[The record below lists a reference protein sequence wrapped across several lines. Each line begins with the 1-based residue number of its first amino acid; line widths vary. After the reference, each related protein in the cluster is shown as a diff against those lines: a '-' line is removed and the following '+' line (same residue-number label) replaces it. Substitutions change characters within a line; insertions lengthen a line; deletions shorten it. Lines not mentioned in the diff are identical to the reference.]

1 MDTSSLMEQILSSG
15 NLNSAYLQVVRN
27 KGAEG
32 VDGMKYTELKEHL
45 EKNGEIIK
53 EQLRTRK
60 YKPQPVRR
68 VEIPKPDGG
77 VRNLGVPTVT
87 DRFIQQAIAQV
98 LTPIYEEQFHDHSY
112 GFRPNRCA
120 QQAVLTALDM
130 MNDGNDWIV
139 DIDLEKFFDT
149 VNHDKLMTIIGRTIK
164 DGDVISI
171 IRKYL
176 VSGIMIDDEYEDSIV
191 GTPQGGNLSPLLA
204 NIMLNELDKE
214 MEKRGLNFVR
224 YADDCIIMVGSE
236 MSANR
241 VMRNISRFIEEKLG
255 LKVNMTKS
263 KVDRPSGLKYLGFG
277 FYFDTRAH
285 QFKAKPHAK
294 SVAKFKKRMKELT
307 CRSWGVSNSYKVE
320 KLNQLIR
327 GWINYFK
334 IGSMKTLCR
343 KLDGNIRYRLRMC
356 IWKHWKTPQNRAM
369 NLMKLDVPRWAAFKI
384 AYCGDRYARL
394 AHNGWIQ
401 KAISTKRL
409 TSFGVDNVIS
419 IIISILG
426 SSVITLILS
435 TFIFQPLQDK
445 KKYVFEEKKRVYESI
460 IVFAQIVLFPAEA
473 KFSLGV
479 ARYNIQEL
487 SDDENRNNAIND
499 LKMAIPKLKLISK
512 DDGLV
517 KELEKFIYQKSE
529 EQFNILVNRLRKDLY
544 K

>member
-1 MDTSSLMEQILSSG
+1 MVKSSETERKERMDTSSLMEQILSND
-15 NLNSAYLQVVRN
+15 NLNRAYLQVVRN

-32 VDGMKYTELKEHL
+32 VDGMKYTELKEYL
-45 EKNGEIIK
+45 AKNGEIIK

-120 QQAVLTALDM
+120 QQAILTALDM
-130 MNDGNDWIV
+130 INDGNDWIV

-171 IRKYL
+171 VRKYL

-191 GTPQGGNLSPLLA
+191 GTTQGGNLSPLLA

-255 LKVNMTKS
+255 LKVNMIKS
-263 KVDRPSGLKYLGFG
+263 KVDKPQGLKYLGFG
-277 FYFDTRAH
+277 FYFDSKAH
-285 QFKAKPHAK
+285 QYKAKPHAK

-307 CRSWGVSNSYKVE
+307 CRSWGVSNNYKVE

-334 IGSMKTLCR
+334 IGSMKTLC
-343 KLDGNIRYRLRMC
+343 KELDSRIRYRLRMC
-356 IWKHWKTPQNRAM
+356 IWKQWKTPQNREK
-369 NLMKLDVPRWAAFKI
+369 NLVKLGINRNTARRVAYTGKRI
-384 AYCGDRYARL
+384 AYVCNKGAVNVAISNKRL
-394 AHNGWIQ
+394 A
-401 KAISTKRL
+401 
-409 TSFGVDNVIS
+409 SFG
-419 IIISILG
+419 
-426 SSVITLILS
+426 
-435 TFIFQPLQDK
+435 
-445 KKYVFEEKKRVYESI
+445 
-460 IVFAQIVLFPAEA
+460 
-473 KFSLGV
+473 
-479 ARYNIQEL
+479 
-487 SDDENRNNAIND
+487 
-499 LKMAIPKLKLISK
+499 LISML
-512 DDGLV
+512 DYYAERCV
-517 KELEKFIYQKSE
+517 TC
-529 EQFNILVNRLRKDLY
+529 
-544 K
+544 